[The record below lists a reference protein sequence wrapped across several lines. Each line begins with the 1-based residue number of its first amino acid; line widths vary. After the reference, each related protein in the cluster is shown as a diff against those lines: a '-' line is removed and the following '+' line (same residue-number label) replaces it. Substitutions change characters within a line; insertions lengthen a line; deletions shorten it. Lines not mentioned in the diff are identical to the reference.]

1 MTPVPGALHMLDWR
15 LVADGVVVLERYLS
29 IDSIEGQGSI
39 FAVTL
44 RLAESPDL
52 ADDTPHVASTG

>member
-15 LVADGVVVLERYLS
+15 LFADGVVVLERYLS
-29 IDSIEGQGSI
+29 IDSIEGRGSI

-52 ADDTPHVASTG
+52 ADDTPQVASTG

>member
-1 MTPVPGALHMLDWR
+1 MS
-15 LVADGVVVLERYLS
+15 GVVVLERYLS
-29 IDSIEGQGSI
+29 IDSIEGRGSI

-52 ADDTPHVASTG
+52 ADDTPQVASTG